1 MRYELSKRSLS
12 KLEGVDDKL
21 VRVVK
26 RAIELTKVDFAVIE
40 GLRLEDRQKEL
51 YATGASQTMNSKHL
65 TGEAVDLGA
74 WVGNISWNLV
84 YYYDIAEAMREAALK
99 ENIALRWG
107 GAWNIPDIRF
117 WRDTMQEAV
126 DHYVDERRIVKQR
139 AFIDAPHFEL
149 VTK

>member
-84 YYYDIAEAMREAALK
+84 YYYDIAEAMREAAIK
-99 ENIALRWG
+99 EDTAIRWG

-117 WRDTMQEAV
+117 WRGTMQEAV
-126 DHYVDERRIVKQR
+126 DYYVDERRTMKQR